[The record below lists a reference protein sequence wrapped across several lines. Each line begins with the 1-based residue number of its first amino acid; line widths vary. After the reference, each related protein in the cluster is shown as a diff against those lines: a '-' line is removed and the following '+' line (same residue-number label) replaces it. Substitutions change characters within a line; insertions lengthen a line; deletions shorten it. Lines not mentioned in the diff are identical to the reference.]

1 MSVIT
6 RVIKF
11 IRVGVGI
18 SNTDVEYA
26 ESTSQ
31 TTAPTEG
38 WQTTAPK
45 WRKGYYIWSRTH
57 IYYTDGN
64 EKVSTPMCL
73 SVARSIDRIEEC
85 YYSSTSSTAIT
96 GGAWTKGK
104 SPAWVN
110 GRYIWTKSIIYYSDG
125 TSAETTPVCCTGG
138 QGPQG
143 PQGEPGE
150 NGKDGKD
157 GTSIS
162 ITGEASAIYDNCAAL
177 QAALDSNPTCFIPGD
192 YPVLLNTSSDA
203 SSLKGQ
209 HGSGCNSPTVVSLS
223 VQTGNVLY
231 YNLQASEKGEC
242 YIYNGDIYNN
252 TGATWYKLGKIQG
265 PQGEP
270 GTPGKDGTDAVQYYY
285 HIAWCNTPDNSDNS
299 FSTSCSDGD
308 QYAYMGTCYNTTKQD
323 PEDFS
328 AYEWN
333 KVKGADGAAG
343 KDAINIQISM
353 PTIVH
358 KKSQFAGTYA
368 IDVRAYKAGVELAC
382 SVSVEVPTNYASSV
396 KASVINND
404 KGKRVIVV
412 IAANID
418 VNTNLALSVK
428 VENVTYKYTIPVK
441 TIADGEDG
449 KRGEVGATLRGPQS
463 WANCGNGYSFECGA
477 SGEEWKDVVFYK
489 SGFYSCIKSHI
500 KSANNYPGS
509 DEDTNNGYWRLGSP
523 IEMVLANIILTQ
535 YQLVDNLGVKV
546 IEMRDEQDNIVF
558 LAKDGDVICNK
569 GTFDGIKVTGDSEF
583 SGTMKAVSGSF
594 KSLNCVDDK
603 GKVVG
608 NITFGSDGRMWFDGD
623 MYSQGYRSDKK
634 RSNRFYTSDVF
645 CRGMFGHRGK
655 TMAVVKGTYMY
666 VYSKG
671 ADQPGVYVSLKTG
684 TTSNNKT
691 FYYIPLYGPSNTDDL
706 SGMPIDVVVFN
717 TSSDYY
723 YAFSGMD
730 NGKEWRVING
740 NDRQRVH
747 FCDIGGWHELVG
759 GASVNCVYVNPEWLN
774 PIPDKADIARGV
786 FWTGEKDL
794 NW

>member
-1 MSVIT
+1 MGVIT
-6 RVIKF
+6 RVIRF
-11 IRVGVGI
+11 LRVGVGI
-18 SNTDVEYA
+18 SNADLEYA

-96 GGAWTKGK
+96 GGAWAKGK

-143 PQGEPGE
+143 PPGKPGE

-192 YPVLLNTSSDA
+192 NPVLLNTSSDA

-252 TGATWYKLGKIQG
+252 TGSRWHKLGKIQG

-270 GTPGKDGTDAVQYYY
+270 GTPGKDGVDAVQYYY

-308 QYAYMGTCYNTTKQD
+308 QYAYMGTCNNTTKED

-333 KVKGADGAAG
+333 KVKGAEGAAG
-343 KDAINIQISM
+343 KDAINIQLSM
-353 PTIVH
+353 LSIVH
-358 KKSQFAGTYA
+358 KKSQFVGSYS
-368 IDVRAYKAGVELAC
+368 IDVQAFRAGKEITCGC
-382 SVSVEVPTNYASSV
+382 SCYASSDTTTGISIRGV
-396 KASVINND
+396 KYKMGRRILITIEKNAIVND
-404 KGKRVIVV
+404 TLVV
-412 IAANID
+412 EVSAD
-418 VNTNLALSVK
+418 KTNFIYK
-428 VENVTYKYTIPVK
+428 IPFRTVE
-441 TIADGEDG
+441 DGEPG
-449 KRGEVGATLRGPQS
+449 AKGEVGATLRGPQS
-463 WANCGNGYSFECGA
+463 WENCGNGYSFESGA
-477 SGEEWKDVVFYK
+477 SGEEWKDVVIYN
-489 SGFYSCIKSHI
+489 SGYYSCIKSHV
-500 KSANNYPGS
+500 KTATNFPGS
-509 DEDTNNGYWRLGSP
+509 DEDQNNHYWRLGSP
-523 IEMVLANIILTQ
+523 IEMVIAKIILTQ

-546 IEMRDEQDNIVF
+546 IEMKDENDKIMF
-558 LAKDGDVICNK
+558 LAKDGKVICN
-569 GTFDGIKVTGDSEF
+569 GGIFQNIS
-583 SGTMKAVSGSF
+583 VSGDISVGRLRYNENTVTDGTSVINGSF
-594 KSLNCVDDK
+594 IRGGGTYVLPHL
-603 GKVVG
+603 
-608 NITFGSDGRMWFDGD
+608 SDGEFMR
-623 MYSQGYRSDKK
+623 
-634 RSNRFYTSDVF
+634 
-645 CRGMFGHRGK
+645 
-655 TMAVVKGTYMY
+655 
-666 VYSKG
+666 
-671 ADQPGVYVSLKTG
+671 
-684 TTSNNKT
+684 
-691 FYYIPLYGPSNTDDL
+691 I
-706 SGMPIDVVVFN
+706 VVFN
-717 TSSDYY
+717 PIITRSTPLATLKGEQEMDAFMAAGSSFFLNREATIGVYGWCELIGTSQ
-723 YAFSGMD
+723 
-730 NGKEWRVING
+730 NGHTIWVY
-740 NDRQRVH
+740 
-747 FCDIGGWHELVG
+747 
-759 GASVNCVYVNPEWLN
+759 SVVENKQN
-774 PIPDKADIARGV
+774 
-786 FWTGEKDL
+786 
-794 NW
+794 

>member
-1 MSVIT
+1 MI
-6 RVIKF
+6 RF
-11 IRVGVGI
+11 LRVGVGI
-18 SNTDVEYA
+18 SNADLEYA

-45 WRKGYYIWSRTH
+45 WRKDYYIWSRTH

-96 GGAWTKGK
+96 GGAWVKGK

-110 GRYIWTKSIIYYSDG
+110 GRFIWTKSIIYYSDG

-143 PQGEPGE
+143 KPGE

-177 QAALDSNPTCFIPGD
+177 QAALDSNPTCFIPGN

-252 TGATWYKLGKIQG
+252 TGDTWYKLGKIQG

-270 GTPGKDGTDAVQYYY
+270 GTPGKDGADAVQYYY

-308 QYAYMGTCYNTTKQD
+308 QYAYMGTCNNTTKED

-328 AYEWN
+328 AYEWV

-343 KDAINIQISM
+343 KDAINIQLSM
-353 PTIVH
+353 LSIVH
-358 KKSQFAGTYA
+358 KKSQFVGSYS
-368 IDVRAYKAGVELAC
+368 IDVQAFRAGEEITC
-382 SVSVEVPTNYASSV
+382 GCGCYASSDTTTGISIRGV
-396 KASVINND
+396 KYKMGRRILITIEKNAIVND
-404 KGKRVIVV
+404 TLVV
-412 IAANID
+412 EVSAD
-418 VNTNLALSVK
+418 KTNFIYK
-428 VENVTYKYTIPVK
+428 IPFRTVE
-441 TIADGEDG
+441 DGEPG
-449 KRGEVGATLRGPQS
+449 AKGEVGATLRGPQS
-463 WANCGNGYSFECGA
+463 WANCGNGYNFECGA
-477 SGEEWKDVVFYK
+477 SGEEWKDVVFYN

-523 IEMVLANIILTQ
+523 IELVIANIILTQ

-546 IEMRDEQDNIVF
+546 IDMKDELGNIIF
-558 LAKDGDVICNK
+558 QAKDGNVICK
-569 GTFDGIKVTGDSEF
+569 SGTFENINA
-583 SGTMKAVSGSF
+583 SGNF
-594 KSLNCVDDK
+594 KSHNPTTWNEVEMNADE
-603 GKVVG
+603 GS
-608 NITFGSDGRMWFDGD
+608 ITMR
-623 MYSQGYRSDKK
+623 
-634 RSNRFYTSDVF
+634 
-645 CRGMFGHRGK
+645 
-655 TMAVVKGTYMY
+655 
-666 VYSKG
+666 
-671 ADQPGVYVSLKTG
+671 
-684 TTSNNKT
+684 
-691 FYYIPLYGPSNTDDL
+691 GPSNVDDDNNQL
-706 SGMPIDVVVFN
+706 PSTSATLIDLLKLDYDIDPDSLARIPRMFMQGGDRSLVVTNEGVKYIGRDN
-717 TSSDYY
+717 VAYY
-723 YAFSGMD
+723 
-730 NGKEWRVING
+730 KTW
-740 NDRQRVH
+740 
-747 FCDIGGWHELVG
+747 
-759 GASVNCVYVNPEWLN
+759 
-774 PIPDKADIARGV
+774 DKIL
-786 FWTGEKDL
+786 K
-794 NW
+794 

>member
-1 MSVIT
+1 MGVIT
-6 RVIKF
+6 RVIRF
-11 IRVGVGI
+11 LRVGVGI
-18 SNTDVEYA
+18 SNADLEYA

-31 TTAPTEG
+31 TTAPTDG

-96 GGAWTKGK
+96 GGAWAKGK

-143 PQGEPGE
+143 PPGKPGE

-252 TGATWYKLGKIQG
+252 TGSRWHKLGKIQG

-270 GTPGKDGTDAVQYYY
+270 GTPGKDGVDAVQYYY

-308 QYAYMGTCYNTTKQD
+308 QYAYMGTCNNTTKED

-333 KVKGADGAAG
+333 KVKGAEGAAG
-343 KDAINIQISM
+343 KDAINIQLSM
-353 PTIVH
+353 LSIVH
-358 KKSQFAGTYA
+358 KKSQFVGSYS
-368 IDVRAYKAGVELAC
+368 IDVQAFRAGKEITCGC
-382 SVSVEVPTNYASSV
+382 SCYASSDTTTGISIRGV
-396 KASVINND
+396 KYKKGRRFLITIEKNAIVND
-404 KGKRVIVV
+404 TLVV
-412 IAANID
+412 EVSAD
-418 VNTNLALSVK
+418 KTNFIYK
-428 VENVTYKYTIPVK
+428 IPFRTVE
-441 TIADGEDG
+441 DGEPG
-449 KRGEVGATLRGPQS
+449 AKGEVGATLRGPQS
-463 WANCGNGYSFECGA
+463 WENCGNGYSFESGA
-477 SGEEWKDVVFYK
+477 SGEEWKDVVIYN
-489 SGFYSCIKSHI
+489 SGYYSCIKSHV
-500 KSANNYPGS
+500 KTATNFPGS
-509 DEDTNNGYWRLGSP
+509 DEDQNNHYWRLGSP
-523 IEMVLANIILTQ
+523 IEMVIAKIILTQ

-546 IEMRDEQDNIVF
+546 IEMKDENDKIMF
-558 LAKDGDVICNK
+558 LAKDGKVICN
-569 GTFDGIKVTGDSEF
+569 GGIFQNIS
-583 SGTMKAVSGSF
+583 VSGDISVGRLRYNENTVTDGTSVINGSF
-594 KSLNCVDDK
+594 IRGGGTYVLPHL
-603 GKVVG
+603 
-608 NITFGSDGRMWFDGD
+608 SDGEFMR
-623 MYSQGYRSDKK
+623 
-634 RSNRFYTSDVF
+634 
-645 CRGMFGHRGK
+645 
-655 TMAVVKGTYMY
+655 
-666 VYSKG
+666 
-671 ADQPGVYVSLKTG
+671 
-684 TTSNNKT
+684 
-691 FYYIPLYGPSNTDDL
+691 I
-706 SGMPIDVVVFN
+706 VVFN
-717 TSSDYY
+717 PIITRSTPLATLKGEQEMDAFMAAGSSFFLNREATIGVYGWCELIGTSQ
-723 YAFSGMD
+723 
-730 NGKEWRVING
+730 NGHTIWVY
-740 NDRQRVH
+740 
-747 FCDIGGWHELVG
+747 
-759 GASVNCVYVNPEWLN
+759 SVVENKQN
-774 PIPDKADIARGV
+774 
-786 FWTGEKDL
+786 
-794 NW
+794 

>member
-11 IRVGVGI
+11 LRVGVGI
-18 SNTDVEYA
+18 SNTDLEYA

-45 WRKGYYIWSRTH
+45 WRKDYYIWSRTH

-85 YYSSTSSTAIT
+85 YYSSTSSTAVT
-96 GGAWTKGK
+96 GGAWVKGK
-104 SPAWVN
+104 SPAWVS
-110 GRYIWTKSIIYYSDG
+110 GRFIWTKSIIYFTDG
-125 TSAETTPVCCTGG
+125 TSTETTPICCTGG

-143 PQGEPGE
+143 RPGE
-150 NGKDGKD
+150 NG
-157 GTSIS
+157 
-162 ITGEASAIYDNCAAL
+162 
-177 QAALDSNPTCFIPGD
+177 
-192 YPVLLNTSSDA
+192 
-203 SSLKGQ
+203 
-209 HGSGCNSPTVVSLS
+209 
-223 VQTGNVLY
+223 
-231 YNLQASEKGEC
+231 
-242 YIYNGDIYNN
+242 
-252 TGATWYKLGKIQG
+252 
-265 PQGEP
+265 
-270 GTPGKDGTDAVQYYY
+270 
-285 HIAWCNTPDNSDNS
+285 
-299 FSTSCSDGD
+299 
-308 QYAYMGTCYNTTKQD
+308 
-323 PEDFS
+323 
-328 AYEWN
+328 
-333 KVKGADGAAG
+333 ADG
-343 KDAINIQISM
+343 KDAINIQFSM
-353 PTIVH
+353 PTIIH

-418 VNTNLALSVK
+418 VNTNLAIAVK

-441 TIADGEDG
+441 TIADGEEG
-449 KRGEVGATLRGPQS
+449 KRGETGATLRGPQS
-463 WANCGNGYSFECGA
+463 WANCGNGYNFECGA

-546 IEMRDEQDNIVF
+546 IEMKDEQDNIVF

-634 RSNRFYTSDVF
+634 RSNRFYTSDIF
-645 CRGMFGHRGK
+645 CRGMFGHREK

-671 ADQPGVYVSLKTG
+671 TDQPGVYVSLKTG

-691 FYYIPLYGPSNTDDL
+691 FYYIPLYGPSNTDDF

-717 TSSDYY
+717 TPSDYY
-723 YAFSGMD
+723 YAFSGMG

-740 NDRQRVH
+740 NDRQTVH

>member
-6 RVIKF
+6 RLIKF
-11 IRVGVGI
+11 LRVGVGI
-18 SNTDVEYA
+18 SNTDLEYA

-31 TTAPTEG
+31 TTAPIEG

-45 WRKGYYIWSRTH
+45 WRKDYYIWSRTH

-96 GGAWTKGK
+96 GGAWAKGK

-143 PQGEPGE
+143 PPGKPGE

-252 TGATWYKLGKIQG
+252 TGSRWHKLGKIQG

-270 GTPGKDGTDAVQYYY
+270 GTPGKDGVDAVQYYY

-299 FSTSCSDGD
+299 FSTSCSDVD
-308 QYAYMGTCYNTTKQD
+308 QYAYMGTCNNTTKED

-343 KDAINIQISM
+343 KDAINIQLSM
-353 PTIVH
+353 LSIVH
-358 KKSQFAGTYA
+358 KKSQFVGSYS
-368 IDVRAYKAGVELAC
+368 IDVQAFRAGKEITCGC
-382 SVSVEVPTNYASSV
+382 SCYASSDTTTGISIRKV
-396 KASVINND
+396 KYKMGRRILITIEENAIVND
-404 KGKRVIVV
+404 TLVV
-412 IAANID
+412 EVSAD
-418 VNTNLALSVK
+418 KTNFIYK
-428 VENVTYKYTIPVK
+428 IPFRTVE
-441 TIADGEDG
+441 DGEPG
-449 KRGEVGATLRGPQS
+449 AKGEVGATLRGPQS
-463 WANCGNGYSFECGA
+463 WENCGNGYSFETGA
-477 SGEEWKDVVFYK
+477 SGEEWKDVVIYN
-489 SGFYSCIKSHI
+489 SGYYSCIKSHV
-500 KSANNYPGS
+500 KTATNFPGS
-509 DEDTNNGYWRLGSP
+509 DEDQNNHYWRLGSP
-523 IEMVLANIILTQ
+523 IEMVIAKIILTQ

-546 IEMRDEQDNIVF
+546 IEMKDENDKIMF
-558 LAKDGDVICNK
+558 LAKDGKVICN
-569 GTFDGIKVTGDSEF
+569 GGIFQNIS
-583 SGTMKAVSGSF
+583 VSGDISVGRLRYNENTVNDGTSVINGSF
-594 KSLNCVDDK
+594 IRGGGTYVLPHL
-603 GKVVG
+603 
-608 NITFGSDGRMWFDGD
+608 SDGEFMR
-623 MYSQGYRSDKK
+623 
-634 RSNRFYTSDVF
+634 
-645 CRGMFGHRGK
+645 
-655 TMAVVKGTYMY
+655 
-666 VYSKG
+666 
-671 ADQPGVYVSLKTG
+671 
-684 TTSNNKT
+684 
-691 FYYIPLYGPSNTDDL
+691 I
-706 SGMPIDVVVFN
+706 VVFN
-717 TSSDYY
+717 PIITRSTPLATLKGEQEMDAFMAAGSSFFLNREATIGVYGWCELIGTSQ
-723 YAFSGMD
+723 
-730 NGKEWRVING
+730 NGHTIWVY
-740 NDRQRVH
+740 
-747 FCDIGGWHELVG
+747 
-759 GASVNCVYVNPEWLN
+759 SVVENKQN
-774 PIPDKADIARGV
+774 
-786 FWTGEKDL
+786 
-794 NW
+794 

>member
-6 RVIKF
+6 RLIKF
-11 IRVGVGI
+11 LRVGVGI
-18 SNTDVEYA
+18 SNTDLEYA

-31 TTAPTEG
+31 TTAPIEG

-45 WRKGYYIWSRTH
+45 WRKDYYIWSRTH

-96 GGAWTKGK
+96 EGAWAKGK

-143 PQGEPGE
+143 PPGKPGE

-252 TGATWYKLGKIQG
+252 TGSRWHKLGKIQG

-270 GTPGKDGTDAVQYYY
+270 GTPGKDGVDAVQYYY

-308 QYAYMGTCYNTTKQD
+308 QYAYMGTCNNTTKED

-333 KVKGADGAAG
+333 KVKGAEGAAG
-343 KDAINIQISM
+343 KDAINIQLSM
-353 PTIVH
+353 LSIVH
-358 KKSQFAGTYA
+358 KKSQFVGSYS
-368 IDVRAYKAGVELAC
+368 IDVQAFRAGKEIKCGC
-382 SVSVEVPTNYASSV
+382 SCYASSDTTTGISIRGV
-396 KASVINND
+396 KYKMGRRFLITIEKNAIVND
-404 KGKRVIVV
+404 TLVV
-412 IAANID
+412 EVSAD
-418 VNTNLALSVK
+418 KTNFIYK
-428 VENVTYKYTIPVK
+428 IPFRTVE
-441 TIADGEDG
+441 DGEPG
-449 KRGEVGATLRGPQS
+449 AKGEVGATLRGPQS
-463 WANCGNGYSFECGA
+463 WENCGNGYSFESGA
-477 SGEEWKDVVFYK
+477 SGEEWKDVVIYN

-500 KSANNYPGS
+500 KSETNFPGS
-509 DEDTNNGYWRLGSP
+509 DEDKNNHYWRLGSP
-523 IEMVLANIILTQ
+523 IEMVIAKIILTQ

-546 IEMRDEQDNIVF
+546 IEMKDENDKIMF
-558 LAKDGDVICNK
+558 LAKDGKVICN
-569 GTFDGIKVTGDSEF
+569 GGIFQNIS
-583 SGTMKAVSGSF
+583 VSGDISVGRLRYNENTVNDGTSVINGSF
-594 KSLNCVDDK
+594 IRGGGTYVLPHL
-603 GKVVG
+603 
-608 NITFGSDGRMWFDGD
+608 SDGEFMR
-623 MYSQGYRSDKK
+623 
-634 RSNRFYTSDVF
+634 
-645 CRGMFGHRGK
+645 
-655 TMAVVKGTYMY
+655 
-666 VYSKG
+666 
-671 ADQPGVYVSLKTG
+671 
-684 TTSNNKT
+684 
-691 FYYIPLYGPSNTDDL
+691 I
-706 SGMPIDVVVFN
+706 VVFN
-717 TSSDYY
+717 PIITRSTPLATLKGEQEMDAFMAAGSSFFLNREATIGVYGWCELIGTSQ
-723 YAFSGMD
+723 
-730 NGKEWRVING
+730 NGHTIWVY
-740 NDRQRVH
+740 
-747 FCDIGGWHELVG
+747 
-759 GASVNCVYVNPEWLN
+759 SVVENKQN
-774 PIPDKADIARGV
+774 
-786 FWTGEKDL
+786 
-794 NW
+794 

>member
-1 MSVIT
+1 MI
-6 RVIKF
+6 RF
-11 IRVGVGI
+11 LRVGVGI
-18 SNTDVEYA
+18 SNADLEYA

-31 TTAPTEG
+31 TTAPTDG

-96 GGAWTKGK
+96 GGAWAKGK

-143 PQGEPGE
+143 PPGKPGE

-252 TGATWYKLGKIQG
+252 TGSRWHKLGKIQG

-270 GTPGKDGTDAVQYYY
+270 GTPGKDGVDAVQYYY

-308 QYAYMGTCYNTTKQD
+308 QYAYMGTCNNTTKED

-333 KVKGADGAAG
+333 KVKGAEGAAG
-343 KDAINIQISM
+343 KDAINIQLSM
-353 PTIVH
+353 LSIVH
-358 KKSQFAGTYA
+358 KKSQFVGSYS
-368 IDVRAYKAGVELAC
+368 IDVQAFRAGKEITCGC
-382 SVSVEVPTNYASSV
+382 SCYASSDTTTGISIRGV
-396 KASVINND
+396 KYKMGRRFLITIEKNAIVND
-404 KGKRVIVV
+404 TLVV
-412 IAANID
+412 EVSAD
-418 VNTNLALSVK
+418 KTNFIYK
-428 VENVTYKYTIPVK
+428 IPFRTVE
-441 TIADGEDG
+441 DGEPG
-449 KRGEVGATLRGPQS
+449 AKGEVGATLRGPQS
-463 WANCGNGYSFECGA
+463 WENCGNGYSFESGA
-477 SGEEWKDVVFYK
+477 SGEEWKDVVIYN
-489 SGFYSCIKSHI
+489 SGYYSCIKSHV
-500 KSANNYPGS
+500 KTATNFPGS
-509 DEDTNNGYWRLGSP
+509 DEDQNKHYWRLGSP
-523 IEMVLANIILTQ
+523 IEMVIAKIILTQ

-546 IEMRDEQDNIVF
+546 IEMKDENDKIMF
-558 LAKDGDVICNK
+558 LAKDGKVICN
-569 GTFDGIKVTGDSEF
+569 GGIFQNIS
-583 SGTMKAVSGSF
+583 VSGDISVGRLRYNENTVTDGTSVINGSF
-594 KSLNCVDDK
+594 IRGGGTYVLPHL
-603 GKVVG
+603 
-608 NITFGSDGRMWFDGD
+608 SDGEFMR
-623 MYSQGYRSDKK
+623 
-634 RSNRFYTSDVF
+634 
-645 CRGMFGHRGK
+645 
-655 TMAVVKGTYMY
+655 
-666 VYSKG
+666 
-671 ADQPGVYVSLKTG
+671 
-684 TTSNNKT
+684 
-691 FYYIPLYGPSNTDDL
+691 I
-706 SGMPIDVVVFN
+706 VVFN
-717 TSSDYY
+717 PIITRSTPLATLKGEQEMDAFMAAGSSFFLNREATIGVYGWCELIGTSQ
-723 YAFSGMD
+723 
-730 NGKEWRVING
+730 NGHTIWVY
-740 NDRQRVH
+740 
-747 FCDIGGWHELVG
+747 
-759 GASVNCVYVNPEWLN
+759 SVVENKQN
-774 PIPDKADIARGV
+774 
-786 FWTGEKDL
+786 
-794 NW
+794 

>member
-6 RVIKF
+6 RLIKF
-11 IRVGVGI
+11 LRVGVGI
-18 SNTDVEYA
+18 SNTDLEYA

-31 TTAPTEG
+31 TTAPIEG

-45 WRKGYYIWSRTH
+45 WRKDYYIWSRTH

-96 GGAWTKGK
+96 GGAWAKGK

-143 PQGEPGE
+143 PPGKPGE

-252 TGATWYKLGKIQG
+252 TGSRWHKLGKIQG

-270 GTPGKDGTDAVQYYY
+270 GTPGKDGVDAVQYYY

-299 FSTSCSDGD
+299 FSTSCSDVD
-308 QYAYMGTCYNTTKQD
+308 QYAYMGTCNNTTKED

-343 KDAINIQISM
+343 KDAINIQLSM
-353 PTIVH
+353 LSIVH
-358 KKSQFAGTYA
+358 KKSQFVGSYS
-368 IDVRAYKAGVELAC
+368 IDVQAFRAGKEIRCGC
-382 SVSVEVPTNYASSV
+382 SCYASSDTTTGISIRKV
-396 KASVINND
+396 KYKMGRRILITIEKNAIVND
-404 KGKRVIVV
+404 TLVV
-412 IAANID
+412 EVSAD
-418 VNTNLALSVK
+418 KTNFIYK
-428 VENVTYKYTIPVK
+428 IPFRTVE
-441 TIADGEDG
+441 DGEPG
-449 KRGEVGATLRGPQS
+449 AKGEVGATLRGPQS
-463 WANCGNGYSFECGA
+463 WENCGNGYNFESGA
-477 SGEEWKDVVFYK
+477 SGEEWKDVVIYN

-500 KSANNYPGS
+500 KSETNFPGS
-509 DEDTNNGYWRLGSP
+509 DEDKNNHYWRLGSP
-523 IEMVLANIILTQ
+523 IEMVIAKIILTQ

-546 IEMRDEQDNIVF
+546 IEMKDENDKIMF
-558 LAKDGDVICNK
+558 LAKDGKVICN
-569 GTFDGIKVTGDSEF
+569 GGIFQNIS
-583 SGTMKAVSGSF
+583 VSGDISVGRLRYNENTVTDGTSVINGSF
-594 KSLNCVDDK
+594 IRGGGTYVLPHL
-603 GKVVG
+603 
-608 NITFGSDGRMWFDGD
+608 SDGEFMR
-623 MYSQGYRSDKK
+623 
-634 RSNRFYTSDVF
+634 
-645 CRGMFGHRGK
+645 
-655 TMAVVKGTYMY
+655 
-666 VYSKG
+666 
-671 ADQPGVYVSLKTG
+671 
-684 TTSNNKT
+684 
-691 FYYIPLYGPSNTDDL
+691 I
-706 SGMPIDVVVFN
+706 VVFN
-717 TSSDYY
+717 PIITRSTPLATLKGEQEMDAFMAAGSSFFLNREATIGVYGWCELIGTSQ
-723 YAFSGMD
+723 
-730 NGKEWRVING
+730 NGHTIWVY
-740 NDRQRVH
+740 
-747 FCDIGGWHELVG
+747 
-759 GASVNCVYVNPEWLN
+759 SVVENKQN
-774 PIPDKADIARGV
+774 
-786 FWTGEKDL
+786 
-794 NW
+794 

>member
-6 RVIKF
+6 RLIKF
-11 IRVGVGI
+11 LRVGVGI
-18 SNTDVEYA
+18 SNTDLEYA

-31 TTAPTEG
+31 TTAPIEG

-45 WRKGYYIWSRTH
+45 WRKDYYIWSRTH

-96 GGAWTKGK
+96 GGAWAKGK

-143 PQGEPGE
+143 PPGKPGE

-252 TGATWYKLGKIQG
+252 TGARWHKLGKIQG

-270 GTPGKDGTDAVQYYY
+270 GTPGKDGVDAVQYYY

-308 QYAYMGTCYNTTKQD
+308 QYAYMGTCNNTTKED

-333 KVKGADGAAG
+333 KVKGAEGAAG
-343 KDAINIQISM
+343 KDAINIQLSM
-353 PTIVH
+353 LSIVH
-358 KKSQFAGTYA
+358 KKSQFVGSYS
-368 IDVRAYKAGVELAC
+368 IDVQAFRAGKEIRCGC
-382 SVSVEVPTNYASSV
+382 SCYASSDTTTGISIRGV
-396 KASVINND
+396 KYKMGRRFLITIEKNAIVND
-404 KGKRVIVV
+404 TLVV
-412 IAANID
+412 EVSAD
-418 VNTNLALSVK
+418 KTNFIYK
-428 VENVTYKYTIPVK
+428 IPFRTVE
-441 TIADGEDG
+441 DGEPG
-449 KRGEVGATLRGPQS
+449 AKGEVGATLRGPQS
-463 WANCGNGYSFECGA
+463 WENCGNGYNFESGA
-477 SGEEWKDVVFYK
+477 SGEEWKDVVIYN

-500 KSANNYPGS
+500 KSETNFPGS
-509 DEDTNNGYWRLGSP
+509 DEDKNNHYWRLGSP
-523 IEMVLANIILTQ
+523 IEMVIAKIILTQ

-546 IEMRDEQDNIVF
+546 IEMKDENGKIMF
-558 LAKDGDVICNK
+558 LAKDGKVICN
-569 GTFDGIKVTGDSEF
+569 GGIFQNIS
-583 SGTMKAVSGSF
+583 VSGDISVGRLRYNENTVTDGTSVINGSF
-594 KSLNCVDDK
+594 IRGGGTYVLPHL
-603 GKVVG
+603 
-608 NITFGSDGRMWFDGD
+608 SDGEFMR
-623 MYSQGYRSDKK
+623 
-634 RSNRFYTSDVF
+634 
-645 CRGMFGHRGK
+645 
-655 TMAVVKGTYMY
+655 
-666 VYSKG
+666 
-671 ADQPGVYVSLKTG
+671 
-684 TTSNNKT
+684 
-691 FYYIPLYGPSNTDDL
+691 I
-706 SGMPIDVVVFN
+706 VVFN
-717 TSSDYY
+717 PIITRSTPLATLKGEQEMDAFMAAGSSFFLNREATIGVYGWCELIGTSQ
-723 YAFSGMD
+723 
-730 NGKEWRVING
+730 NGHTIWVY
-740 NDRQRVH
+740 
-747 FCDIGGWHELVG
+747 
-759 GASVNCVYVNPEWLN
+759 SVVENKQN
-774 PIPDKADIARGV
+774 
-786 FWTGEKDL
+786 
-794 NW
+794 